1 MEAPDSEAATSQ
13 VKVKWKR
20 TRSGC
25 LKCRRRRRKC
35 DGARPHCRNC
45 QVRGTTCQWGLRA
58 LFHHSRNLKLS
69 HSEFASLCPGG
80 RQHDSSP
87 VPTQGVMR
95 IIDESNSI
103 ASQYHVLR
111 DTYAFNSD
119 LDQSDAVDG
128 SEKNDNDVLN
138 EDKSIMNSP
147 AAPTTLTTYSSRSD
161 GGASTPDIPYFH
173 LQESSTSRA
182 TGTEVK
188 LTPSYLSVSDLC
200 QSSTELAPS
209 LQPVVREYTFSPFSN
224 THHYPPHG
232 THSIVTNT
240 TETFI
245 PPFSLGLG
253 VSQDQPRPPE
263 PFLPVSSSE
272 KARLLSSYIK
282 ETGTWCET
290 TDSNMHFT
298 MRSLHSMAESAAFVA
313 AAMSLASR
321 QQDHVAKVQ
330 RPVTLELYQ
339 YTIKHLLQQDPAT
352 AGVAILATCTLLC
365 VYEMMASSVHD
376 WRRHL
381 KGCAGLLLAKKWNG
395 SSQGIVK
402 SCFWA
407 FARIDIWAAFIS
419 GKTTLI
425 PADFWLDDT
434 SIQSAMQKDVDDYC
448 NLAIFIFAQIINM
461 FAEPKFGTR
470 EARPTYTVSVS
481 KLWGKLQAWYR
492 LRPREVC
499 PLLRAT
505 CSPPKVFPDIIYTS
519 SSASE
524 SLTFSFYKSSF

>member
-1 MEAPDSEAATSQ
+1 
-13 VKVKWKR
+13 
-20 TRSGC
+20 
-25 LKCRRRRRKC
+25 
-35 DGARPHCRNC
+35 
-45 QVRGTTCQWGLRA
+45 
-58 LFHHSRNLKLS
+58 
-69 HSEFASLCPGG
+69 
-80 RQHDSSP
+80 
-87 VPTQGVMR
+87 
-95 IIDESNSI
+95 
-103 ASQYHVLR
+103 
-111 DTYAFNSD
+111 
-119 LDQSDAVDG
+119 
-128 SEKNDNDVLN
+128 
-138 EDKSIMNSP
+138 MNSP

-188 LTPSYLSVSDLC
+188 STPSYLSVSDLC

-240 TETFI
+240 TETYI

-381 KGCAGLLLAKKWNG
+381 KVCWDALA
-395 SSQGIVK
+395 
-402 SCFWA
+402 
-407 FARIDIWAAFIS
+407 
-419 GKTTLI
+419 
-425 PADFWLDDT
+425 
-434 SIQSAMQKDVDDYC
+434 
-448 NLAIFIFAQIINM
+448 
-461 FAEPKFGTR
+461 
-470 EARPTYTVSVS
+470 
-481 KLWGKLQAWYR
+481 
-492 LRPREVC
+492 
-499 PLLRAT
+499 
-505 CSPPKVFPDIIYTS
+505 
-519 SSASE
+519 
-524 SLTFSFYKSSF
+524 FS